1 MVTPCTHA
9 YHYLCLECLYLHEYR
24 EGSTGKGVQGRE
36 YREEGVQGRGSTGK
50 GVQGR
55 GSTGKGGGE
64 YREEGVQGRGST
76 GKGVQGR
83 EYREGRML
91 TCLGS
96 SADGGAVVG
105 VEPRP
110 N

>member
-55 GSTGKGGGE
+55 
-64 YREEGVQGRGST
+64 
-76 GKGVQGR
+76 